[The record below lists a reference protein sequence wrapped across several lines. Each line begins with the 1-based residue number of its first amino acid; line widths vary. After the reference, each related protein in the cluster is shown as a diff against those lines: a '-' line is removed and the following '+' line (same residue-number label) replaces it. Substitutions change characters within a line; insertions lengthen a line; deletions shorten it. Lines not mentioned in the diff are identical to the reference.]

1 MQSSRARSELGFDVV
16 YSEQNALELSEKFQ
30 MIQQPLTGKVKQKI
44 MLEKNYL
51 DANRQQIKEITA
63 NMQLTKI

>member
-1 MQSSRARSELGFDVV
+1 
-16 YSEQNALELSEKFQ
+16 

-63 NMQLTKI
+63 NMQLTKIQEQQKQQIIAQ